1 MRPKPAGMIGNR
13 PGPPYSVSQ
22 ATARRL
28 VALLAFALI
37 TGAAQTPAPPT
48 AADTALRT
56 GEAAAMIQQGAVSEA
71 VSLLSEV
78 VRASPNDAEAH
89 LLLGSALSLV
99 PRRQESIRA
108 LLRSLDLDGDN
119 PQLHTSAGMALARLG
134 EQDAAMQ
141 VFERAV
147 SLDPAQG
154 QAHLNIAL
162 ILAGKEAFDRAA
174 HHMAKALSL
183 ERDGGRRARLHLLNG
198 KLHVEREQLEEAA
211 GEFRRSIELDPSS
224 GEAHVTL
231 GLTLKRLLRE
241 DEAYTLFE
249 RAVELVPEDP
259 TAHYQLALELRRRGD
274 ARAAADHL
282 LRAHELSPEDQAIM
296 YNLTRALHSA
306 GRLAESKAFREKLS
320 AMIAANDQARENEIE
335 TARLHGEA
343 VRLESAG
350 RYAEALDIY
359 RQVLE
364 VEPLNVVARRNYALV
379 LCRLERWDAGIQELE
394 AILRDDPD
402 DAETKRV
409 LAIVLDQSQQFSK
422 Q

>member
-1 MRPKPAGMIGNR
+1 
-13 PGPPYSVSQ
+13 
-22 ATARRL
+22 
-28 VALLAFALI
+28 
-37 TGAAQTPAPPT
+37 
-48 AADTALRT
+48 
-56 GEAAAMIQQGAVSEA
+56 MIQQGAVNEA
-71 VSLLSEV
+71 VSLLSEI
-78 VRASPNDAEAH
+78 VRANPNDAEAH

-99 PRRQESIRA
+99 PRRQESIQA
-108 LLRSLDLDGDN
+108 LLRSLELDPDN
-119 PQLHTSAGMALARLG
+119 AELHTSAGMALARLG
-134 EQDAAMQ
+134 EQDAAMR

-147 SLDPAQG
+147 SLDPAQA

-183 ERDGGRRARLHLLNG
+183 ERDGERRARLHLLNG
-198 KLHVEREQLEEAA
+198 KLQVERGQLEEAA
-211 GEFRRSIELDPSS
+211 GEFRKSVELDPSS
-224 GEAHVTL
+224 GEAHVAL

-241 DEAYTLFE
+241 DEAYTLFK

-259 TAHYQLALELRRRGD
+259 TAHYQLALELRRRRD
-274 ARAAADHL
+274 SQAAADHL
-282 LRAHELSPEDQAIM
+282 LRAHELRPEDQAIM
-296 YNLTRALHSA
+296 YNLTRALYSA
-306 GRLAESKAFREKLS
+306 GRLAESKAFRKELS
-320 AMIAANDQARENEIE
+320 EMIAANDQARENEIE
-335 TARLHGEA
+335 TAQMHGEA

-350 RYAEALDIY
+350 RYAEALDTY

-364 VEPLNVVARRNYALV
+364 FEPLNVVARRNYALV

-409 LAIVLDQSQQFSK
+409 LTIVLDQSQQFSK

>member
-1 MRPKPAGMIGNR
+1 MRSEPAGMIGSQPR
-13 PGPPYSVSQ
+13 PPCSVSQ

-37 TGAAQTPAPPT
+37 TGTAQTPAPPT
-48 AADTALRT
+48 AADIAVRT
-56 GEAAAMIQQGAVSEA
+56 GEAAAMIQQGAVNEA
-71 VSLLSEV
+71 VSLLSEI
-78 VRASPNDAEAH
+78 VRANPNDAEAH

-99 PRRQESIRA
+99 PRRQESIQA
-108 LLRSLDLDGDN
+108 LLRSLELDAGN

-183 ERDGGRRARLHLLNG
+183 ERDGERRARLHLLNG
-198 KLHVEREQLEEAA
+198 KLHVEREQLKEAA

-224 GEAHVTL
+224 GEAHVAL

-241 DEAYTLFE
+241 DEAYTLFK

-259 TAHYQLALELRRRGD
+259 TAHYQLALELRRRRD
-274 ARAAADHL
+274 SQAAADHL
-282 LRAHELSPEDQAIM
+282 LRAHELRPEDQAIM
-296 YNLTRALHSA
+296 YNLTRALYSA
-306 GRLAESKAFREKLS
+306 GRLAESKAVRKELS
-320 AMIAANDQARENEIE
+320 EMIAANDQARENEIE
-335 TARLHGEA
+335 TAQMHGEA

-350 RYAEALDIY
+350 RYAEALDTY

-364 VEPLNVVARRNYALV
+364 FEPLNVVARRNYALV

-409 LAIVLDQSQQFSK
+409 LTIVLDQSQQFSK